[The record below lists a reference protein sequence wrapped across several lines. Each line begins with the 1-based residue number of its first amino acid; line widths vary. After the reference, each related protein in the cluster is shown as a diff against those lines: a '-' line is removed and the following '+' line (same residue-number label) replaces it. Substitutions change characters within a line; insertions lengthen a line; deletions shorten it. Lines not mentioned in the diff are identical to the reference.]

1 MPTPRAAHWARE
13 TRPASQ
19 AGVVPE
25 RGRRGAS
32 SLPHGARPHGAVLR
46 PPLRLGDTVPPCS
59 HCRRVSPVSW
69 PRPPAGAASG
79 SDSNARSAPRPAAPE
94 HLGRCSWGPRKVR
107 ALSLSPDCRL
117 SPSLRG
123 RPASSRMASVFR
135 KEGSGQS
142 PRPGRAHWPCPDP
155 QAGRATHKRGHVS
168 APPHLRGP
176 LPSKTTT
183 TEMFSF

>member
-1 MPTPRAAHWARE
+1 MQPVTH
-13 TRPASQ
+13 T
-19 AGVVPE
+19 
-25 RGRRGAS
+25 
-32 SLPHGARPHGAVLR
+32 
-46 PPLRLGDTVPPCS
+46 CS
-59 HCRRVSPVSW
+59 HTHVLILFKKLGLAAWGCGLCPPRVLPT
-69 PRPPAGAASG
+69 AGAASG